1 MQEKT
6 NRSRI
11 ESIFREKNSFFDEK
25 RKSLLRNI
33 YKKIKICYIVMAI
46 IKSVIL

>member
-1 MQEKT
+1 MQEKR
-6 NRSRI
+6 NRSHS

-25 RKSLLRNI
+25 RKSLLQNV

-46 IKSVIL
+46 MKSVIL